1 MATSAA
7 LDKFD
12 PEEHKTNVY
21 DKFTDFIDSFAY
33 EYDAITKEPPK
44 DLPDEAAKTA
54 WIEKNKRKIFLGR
67 FASRNLQRDFEE
79 ATTVAERT
87 TITFTEMAT
96 KLKTRYEGNRN
107 KTLANFEFHKLK
119 QTEEESFD
127 TYVLRIKHEASACD
141 IKCTSAT
148 CTVQDTMVRDQIIIG
163 TNNSEIRKN
172 ALKNQWNLTDLIS
185 NGRALEAA
193 TRGAQKIHP
202 LEYQETPVARIKKP
216 GKYSRKKPTPR
227 NLEEG
232 DSKCRN
238 CSSRW
243 CKQGSRCPAL
253 KRECFD
259 CNKTGHFRGAEACR
273 KKKSEVSKKK
283 SHRILESDKESS
295 SNTSPGSETE
305 DSKTSSSDSEHEKRV
320 HRTKFSKHI
329 TKIRRMRRK
338 HIRRTHHKPRYEV
351 EIILN
356 EQRVKVFAD
365 TGADISVISRK
376 MAKKLSL
383 PLDKTK
389 MKISPYGSK
398 SVKCTGVYVGTVMY
412 GEAVTNTCIYVVDQD
427 LETLLSGKVS
437 EELGI
442 IEFNPKAA
450 LRTKIE
456 NTTKS
461 KIALLY
467 PNLFSGIGT
476 LKKYQVKFHINRDVQ
491 PIAASARPVPF
502 HLRHKFE
509 KEIESMEKQGIIEEH
524 HGQHPG
530 FQMLC

>member
-12 PEEHKTNVY
+12 PEDHKISVY

-33 EYDAITKEPPK
+33 EYDAIAKEPPK
-44 DLPDEAAKTA
+44 YLPDEAAKTA
-54 WIEKNKRKIFLGR
+54 WIEKNKCKIFLGR
-67 FASRNLQRDFEE
+67 FTSRNLQRDFEE
-79 ATTVAERT
+79 ATTAAERT

-96 KLKTRYEGNRN
+96 KLKTRCEGNRD
-107 KTLANFEFHKLK
+107 KTSANFEFHKQK

-127 TYVLRIKHEASACD
+127 TYVLRIKHDASTCD
-141 IKCTSAT
+141 FKCTSAT

-163 TNNSEIRKN
+163 TNNNEIRKN
-172 ALKNQWNLTDLIS
+172 ALKIQWNLTDLIN

-193 TRGAQKIHP
+193 THGAQKIHP
-202 LEYQETPVARIKKP
+202 LEYQETPVSRIKKP

-227 NLEEG
+227 NLYEG
-232 DSKCRN
+232 ESKCRN

-243 CKQGSRCPAL
+243 RKQGSNCPAL

-259 CNKTGHFRGAEACR
+259 CNRTGHVRGEEACK

-283 SHRILESDKESS
+283 SRRILGSDKESS
-295 SNTSPGSETE
+295 SITSPGSETE
-305 DSKTSSSDSEHEKRV
+305 VSKTSSSDSEHEKRV
-320 HRTKFSKHI
+320 NRTKFSKHI

-338 HIRRTHHKPRYEV
+338 HIRRTHRKPRYQV

-356 EQRVKVFAD
+356 EQRIKVFAN
-365 TGADISVISRK
+365 TGADISVIPRE
-376 MAKKLSL
+376 MAEKLSL
-383 PLDKTK
+383 PLDKAK

-398 SVKCTGVYVGTVMY
+398 SVKCTGVYVGTIMF

-427 LETLLSGKVS
+427 LETLLRGKVS

-442 IEFNPKAA
+442 IEFNPKAV

-461 KIALLY
+461 KIALQY
-467 PNLFSGIGT
+467 PNLFSGMGS
-476 LKKYQVKFHINRDVQ
+476 LKKYQVKFHINRNIQ
-491 PIAASARPVPF
+491 PIASWYLTKHIFSPYRSAS
-502 HLRHKFE
+502 
-509 KEIESMEKQGIIEEH
+509 
-524 HGQHPG
+524 
-530 FQMLC
+530 